1 MIPVFHHILLFTM
14 SISSPTLQSSPII
27 TLRNLTKSY
36 YLSTGEE
43 IPVLRDIDL
52 TIRQGE
58 FVALMGESGSGKSTL
73 LNVLGF
79 LHPLSGGQYLLE
91 GEDVS
96 ELRDDEALSY
106 IRNRKIGFIFQ
117 QFHLLP
123 RLSILENVALPGI
136 YADQSSAERL
146 SRARTLLQ
154 RLGLGEKTGSLPGEL
169 SGGQQ
174 QRVAIARS
182 LLNDPGIILADEPTG
197 NLDSATAREIMDLLM
212 ELHKQ
217 GKTIIMVTHA
227 EDLSKYADRIIRLK
241 DGVVI
246 DG

>member
-1 MIPVFHHILLFTM
+1 MLKKILSTFTRKKQ
-14 SISSPTLQSSPII
+14 SPKKAPAII
-27 TLRNLTKSY
+27 ELTDLAKSY

-52 TIRQGE
+52 VIQKGE

-73 LNVLGF
+73 LNVIGF
-79 LHPLSGGQYLLE
+79 LHFLTGGRYLLE

-96 ELRDDEALSY
+96 ELRDDESLSY

-123 RLSILENVALPGI
+123 RLSVLENVALPGI
-136 YADQSSAERL
+136 YSGQSSDERFE
-146 SRARTLLQ
+146 RARYLLE
-154 RLGLGEKTGSLPGEL
+154 RLGLSDKFQSMPGEL

-174 QRVAIARS
+174 QRVAIARA
-182 LLNDPGIILADEPTG
+182 LMNNPEIILADEPTG
-197 NLDSATAREIMDLLM
+197 NLDSATTSEIMKLLV
-212 ELHKQ
+212 ELHNQ

-227 EDLSKYADRIIRLK
+227 PDVARRSDRIVRLR
-241 DGVVI
+241 DGRVV
-246 DG
+246 G

>member
-1 MIPVFHHILLFTM
+1 M
-14 SISSPTLQSSPII
+14 SHSYTTIETPPII
-27 TLRNLTKSY
+27 TLRDLAKSY
-36 YLSTGEE
+36 FLSTGEE

-52 TIRQGE
+52 AIRQGE

-73 LNVLGF
+73 LNVIGF

-96 ELRDDEALSY
+96 DLRDDEALSY

-123 RLSILENVALPGI
+123 RLSVLENVALPGI
-136 YADQSSAERL
+136 YAGQSSDERFK
-146 SRARTLLQ
+146 RARTLLNT
-154 RLGLGEKTGSLPGEL
+154 LGLSDKTTSLPGEL

-174 QRVAIARS
+174 QRVAVARA
-182 LLNDPGIILADEPTG
+182 LMNDPEIILADEPTG
-197 NLDSATAREIMDLLM
+197 NLDSVTAREIIKLLS
-212 ELHKQ
+212 ELHNE

-241 DGVVI
+241 DGRVVN
-246 DG
+246 G

>member
-1 MIPVFHHILLFTM
+1 MLKKIL
-14 SISSPTLQSSPII
+14 SSLTRKKPPIRSVPII
-27 TLRNLTKSY
+27 ELTDLAKSY

-52 TIRQGE
+52 VIQKSE

-73 LNVLGF
+73 LNVIGF
-79 LHPLSGGQYLLE
+79 LHFLTGGQYLLE

-96 ELRDDEALSY
+96 ELRDDESLSY

-123 RLSILENVALPGI
+123 RLSVLENVALPGI
-136 YADQSSAERL
+136 YSGQGSDERFE
-146 SRARTLLQ
+146 RARSLLE
-154 RLGLGEKTGSLPGEL
+154 RLGLSDKVASLPGEL

-174 QRVAIARS
+174 QRVAIARA
-182 LLNDPGIILADEPTG
+182 LMNNPEILLADEPTG
-197 NLDSATAREIMDLLM
+197 NLDSATTEEIMKLLV

-227 EDLSKYADRIIRLK
+227 PDVASRADRIVRLR
-241 DGVVI
+241 DGRVVN
-246 DG
+246 

>member
-1 MIPVFHHILLFTM
+1 MHPDSS
-14 SISSPTLQSSPII
+14 SIALQAPPII
-27 TLRNLTKSY
+27 TLRDLAKSY
-36 YLSTGEE
+36 FLSTGEE

-123 RLSILENVALPGI
+123 RLSVLENVALPGV
-136 YADQSSAERL
+136 YA
-146 SRARTLLQ
+146 
-154 RLGLGEKTGSLPGEL
+154 
-169 SGGQQ
+169 
-174 QRVAIARS
+174 
-182 LLNDPGIILADEPTG
+182 
-197 NLDSATAREIMDLLM
+197 
-212 ELHKQ
+212 
-217 GKTIIMVTHA
+217 
-227 EDLSKYADRIIRLK
+227 
-241 DGVVI
+241 
-246 DG
+246 